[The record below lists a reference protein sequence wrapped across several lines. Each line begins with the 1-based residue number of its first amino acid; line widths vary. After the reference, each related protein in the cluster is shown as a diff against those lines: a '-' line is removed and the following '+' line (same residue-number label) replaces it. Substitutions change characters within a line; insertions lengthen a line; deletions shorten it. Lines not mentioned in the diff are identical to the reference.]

1 MLMAAATHLA
11 GSAHSSSSSIS
22 PQSPPP
28 WHPVVLVPNHN
39 QHHQALHD
47 LDVLVTPS
55 LSPSPATATPPPPP
69 TTTTQR
75 LLRPAEARRAGK
87 QRRRPR
93 PSRKLPTT
101 YISADAASFRRMV
114 HQVTGA
120 DDVVAAHQATSELL
134 CRPAPAHSRASL
146 ATTTLLLPTLDTSA
160 FLLGAARG
168 GRDSGGATPGRHGSA
183 VAVGDPGAALQACGR
198 GGVRGGGGGS
208 CSAGG
213 FRIPSLESWDDA
225 DALFQQE

>member
-1 MLMAAATHLA
+1 MAAATHQG

-28 WHPVVLVPNHN
+28 WHPVVLVPNHS
-39 QHHQALHD
+39 QHHQALYD

-55 LSPSPATATPPPPP
+55 LYPSPTATPPPP
-69 TTTTQR
+69 TTTRR
-75 LLRPAEARRAGK
+75 LLRPAGK

-198 GGVRGGGGGS
+198 GGVRGGGGGGS